1 MIQSHKWD
9 CHTSHPSHQ
18 GYLKDMN
25 THHQSNVVHIRWHHQ
40 PLTRT
45 PRHHHKVAHR
55 NEPCLGMATVLVQ
68 ALAQVWAPDLELVLD
83 EALGSAEVSEQVWA
97 LEMVEVIRKHT
108 ELLPRKS
115 PS

>member
-9 CHTSHPSHQ
+9 CHTSHPSHL
-18 GYLKDMN
+18 GYPKDTK

-55 NEPCLGMATVLVQ
+55 NEPCSVMATVLVQ
-68 ALAQVWAPDLELVLD
+68 AWAQVWAPDLELVLD

-97 LEMVEVIRKHT
+97 LEMVEVNHKHT